1 MARRPARLKD
11 IAAATGFS
19 ANTVSLAL
27 RGSKR
32 IPAETRERILAAARK
47 LNYLPNQ
54 VAQSL
59 VSRETKTVGLILTS
73 IVNPILAQA
82 ARAIEREL
90 GERGYSLM
98 LSATENDLAKETE
111 ALNVFRS
118 RQVDGM
124 LIYATSHRKLD
135 HIRPLRRAGYP
146 IVLLVDDPSRRLDVV
161 AVDDRRG
168 AEIATGHLVALGHR
182 RIAFLDA
189 GGPLGNF
196 EKVEGYRRALET
208 GGIPFNA
215 GLVLDPKGHSA
226 VEAYRTLAAFLG
238 RSKRRPTALLAST
251 DMFALGALR
260 ACRDH
265 GVAVPGDLAV
275 VGFDDIEASDYAPVP
290 LTTVHYGADE
300 LSKAA
305 VERLLELI
313 QAPGRLPRPKQVFIE
328 PKLVIRDSCG
338 AKTVRGRRKSA
349 GPRVGEAASHPDLA

>member
-1 MARRPARLKD
+1 MAKRPTRLKD

-27 RGSKR
+27 RGSRR
-32 IPAETRERILAAARK
+32 IPAETSKRILAAARK

-90 GERGYSLM
+90 AARGYSLM
-98 LSATENDLAKETE
+98 LAATENDLAKEIE
-111 ALNVFRS
+111 ALKVFRS

-135 HIRPLRRAGYP
+135 HIRPLRRSGYP
-146 IVLLVDDPSRRLDVV
+146 IVLLVDDPTRRLDVV
-161 AVDDRRG
+161 SVDDRRG
-168 AEIATGHLVALGHR
+168 AEIATGHLVALGHK

-189 GGPLGNF
+189 GSPLGNF
-196 EKVEGYRRALET
+196 EKIEGYRQGLEA
-208 GGIPFNA
+208 GGIPFDA
-215 GLVLDPKGHSA
+215 GLVLDPRGHSA
-226 VEAYRTLAAFLG
+226 IEAYETFAAFLG
-238 RSKRRPTALLAST
+238 GTKRRPTALLASN
-251 DMFALGALR
+251 DLLAFGVLR

-300 LSKAA
+300 LSKVA
-305 VERLLELI
+305 VERLLGLI
-313 QAPGRLPRPKQVFIE
+313 HAPEPLPRPRQVFIE
-328 PKLVIRDSCG
+328 PKLVVRDSCG
-338 AKTVRGRRKSA
+338 ARTARGRRGSVA
-349 GPRVGEAASHPDLA
+349 TRAEAAA